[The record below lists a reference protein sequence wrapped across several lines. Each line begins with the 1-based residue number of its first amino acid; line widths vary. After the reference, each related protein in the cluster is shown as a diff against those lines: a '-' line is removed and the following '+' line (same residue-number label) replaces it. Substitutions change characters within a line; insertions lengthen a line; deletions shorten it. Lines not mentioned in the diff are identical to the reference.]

1 MSEQQVQGFYD
12 ALAGDYDAQR
22 FARPYYRHIDRLERA
37 FVLEQVAPGASV
49 LEVGPGTGRF
59 TVHLLAVASSVTAVD
74 ISAAMLEHLE
84 QRVTSTRLATVRLS
98 VSDLSFLPGY
108 GGFDTAI
115 AMRLLPHLEDP
126 VAALTTMT
134 GAIKPGGNV
143 VFDLWNPYSFV
154 GLVCWLANRPS
165 HVLTKRYSYR
175 HILRMVEA
183 AGLTVEDTFAWGY
196 PRIGRFS
203 ADRLGN
209 HLLKPLG
216 YSILFN
222 TVRG

>member
-1 MSEQQVQGFYD
+1 VE
-12 ALAGDYDAQR
+12 
-22 FARPYYRHIDRLERA
+22 
-37 FVLEQVAPGASV
+37 
-49 LEVGPGTGRF
+49 
-59 TVHLLAVASSVTAVD
+59 VASSVTAVD
-74 ISAAMLEHLE
+74 ISARMLEQLQ
-84 QRVTSTRLATVRLS
+84 QRVTSTRLTAVCMN
-98 VSDLSFLPGY
+98 VSDLSILAGY

-126 VAALTTMT
+126 VAVLTTMA

-154 GLVCWLANRPS
+154 GLVRKLASRPS
-165 HVLTKRYSYR
+165 HVLTRCYSYR

-183 AGLTVEDTFAWGY
+183 SGLIVEDRRAWGY

-209 HLLKPLG
+209 RLLKPLG
-216 YSILFN
+216 YAILFN